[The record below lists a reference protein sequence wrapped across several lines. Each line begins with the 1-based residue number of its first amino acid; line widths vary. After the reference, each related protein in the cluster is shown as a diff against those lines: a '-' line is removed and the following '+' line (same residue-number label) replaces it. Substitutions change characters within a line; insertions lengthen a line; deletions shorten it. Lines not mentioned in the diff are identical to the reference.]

1 MMMKLNKLF
10 ITIVL
15 MWAASL
21 LMAVPIYNIQF
32 TEDAGDGTYPS
43 QYENQN
49 VSLSGIVTCNNY
61 NGDKYVL
68 SYPEGGIW
76 NSVLIYNEGN
86 FDLGDEVELN
96 GTVDEYY
103 GYTEIQDA
111 WGVNLLSTGNA
122 VPEPVV
128 ITTSML
134 ASGEAYEG
142 VLVRLNNVTVASAPD
157 DYDVYTINDGSGD
170 CNVNV
175 FCLQLDEYGFDLEE
189 GMLFDSITGVVT
201 FSYNEFHILPRMPE
215 DIVLSNDHLAFRI
228 PVINSDTETEIQVLI
243 RLSYTGNDTLISSF
257 EFTVVYDP
265 TILEFQQVETS
276 ETLLES
282 SAPEVTYDNDSVTI
296 SSTQEMAISSGG
308 VFAYL
313 EFYTLQEGFS
323 PLNFS
328 DFQLNGEAFEG
339 YMNGSVTC
347 QSIPNTIADEL
358 TVIQRPILSVPEI
371 VVGGEDFDIICHAPE
386 ETQNWQARLNW
397 EDIELELP
405 LTSEIYDTETQMWT
419 LTATTSD
426 ADIEIYTTYD
436 LIVSADQME
445 EDRTVNSVYLIPYY
459 KDDYYFVHITD
470 THLPGHTFWGNDIGG
485 VDYTEIDDLRL
496 VINTVNIIRPEFVLL
511 TGDVVNEGELEGYN
525 DRYQYSIAKNLIT
538 EFDVPVFITSGNHDI
553 GGWNDTLPPDGSSR
567 LNWHRFF
574 GWESLEEPPAGGL
587 YTQNYTFQY
596 DQVLYIGMEAYINYD
611 NYLPS
616 IFGDSSFTGRQ
627 MNWLSDQLANTD
639 ALSKVMFYHCD
650 FDYEINLSN
659 LGVDMA
665 LWGHIHSN
673 EGNINTYPYNLATAA
688 VCDGNSAFRVIQ
700 VTDNEVHPQATM
712 YAHDGVEQ
720 EFQNPNSGLYAQN
733 QVDVNNPFNFDFNES
748 LVVFKMPHAES
759 YQINTGSIE
768 YIHDTGMYSEV
779 TVRFDLPSL
788 STQQITM
795 EAVNLHNNADILP
808 ARPQMNIYPNPF
820 NPDVHISFELEQ
832 ESEVVISLYNTRG
845 QKIETLYRAI
855 TAAGKHSSSWSDKTG
870 KLSSGIYFISM
881 ETPDHTIT
889 RKVLMMK

>member
-1 MMMKLNKLF
+1 MKKINII

-15 MWAASL
+15 MCAASI

-43 QYENQN
+43 QYEDQE

-61 NGDKYVL
+61 SGDKFVL

-76 NSVLIYNEGN
+76 NSVLIYQEGD

-122 VPEPVV
+122 EPEPVV
-128 ITTSML
+128 ITTSLL

-142 VLVRLNNVTVASAPD
+142 VLVRLNNVTVSSAPD
-157 DYDVYTINDGSGD
+157 EWGAYKIDDGSGE

-189 GMLFDSITGVVT
+189 GLVFDSITGIVT
-201 FSYNEFHILPRMPE
+201 YSYNEFHLLPRMPE
-215 DIVLSNDHLAFRI
+215 DIDLSNDHLAFRI
-228 PVINSDTETEIQVLI
+228 PDIISDTECEVQVPI

-257 EFTVVYDP
+257 EFTVIYDP
-265 TILEFQQVETS
+265 TILEFMQVETNG
-276 ETLLES
+276 TLLES
-282 SAPEVTYDNDSVTI
+282 SESEITYDNGSVTI
-296 SSTQEMAISSGG
+296 SSTQGITIESGG
-308 VFAYL
+308 EFAVL
-313 EFYTLQEGFS
+313 EFYSLEVGVS
-323 PLNFS
+323 PINFS
-328 DFQLNGEAFEG
+328 DFQLNGEALEG

-358 TVIQRPILSVPEI
+358 SIVQRPILSVPEI
-371 VVGGEDFDIICHAPE
+371 VVGGEDFDIICYAPE

-405 LTSEIYDTETQMWT
+405 LTSELYDAEMQLWT

-426 ADIEIYTTYD
+426 ADINIYTTYD
-436 LIVSADQME
+436 LIVSADQIG

-470 THLPGHTFWGNDIGG
+470 THLPGHTFWGNEIGG
-485 VDYTEIDDLRL
+485 IDYTEIDDLRK

-538 EFDVPVFITSGNHDI
+538 EFDVPVFIVSGNHDI

-574 GWESLEEPPAGGL
+574 GWEYLEDPPIGGL

-596 DQVLYIGMEAYINYD
+596 DQVLFLGIEAYINYD
-611 NYLPS
+611 YYLPS

-627 MNWLSDQLANTD
+627 MNWLSDQLDSTD
-639 ALSKVMFYHCD
+639 ALSKVLFYHFD
-650 FDYEINLSN
+650 FDYEINLTN
-659 LGVDMA
+659 LGADMA

-673 EGNINTYPYNLATAA
+673 EGSINVHPYNLATAA

-700 VTDNEVHPQATM
+700 VTDNELHPQATM
-712 YAHDGVEQ
+712 YANDGVEQ
-720 EFQNPNSGLYAQN
+720 EFQYPNSGFHAQN
-733 QVDVNNPFNFDFNES
+733 QVDVQNPFNFDFDQS

-759 YQINTGSIE
+759 YQINTGIIE
-768 YIHDTGMYSEV
+768 YVHDSGIYSEV
-779 TVRFDLPSL
+779 AVRFDLPSL
-788 STQQITM
+788 STLQIII
-795 EAVNLHNNADILP
+795 EAVNLPNSSDILP
-808 ARPQMNIYPNPF
+808 ARPELKVFPNPF
-820 NPDVHISFELEQ
+820 NPDIHVLFELDQ
-832 ESEVVISLYNTRG
+832 ESEVIISLYNTRG
-845 QKIETLYRAI
+845 QKIDTLYQAM
-855 TAAGKHSSSWSDKTG
+855 TTAGKHSIRWRDETG
-870 KLSSGIYFISM
+870 KLSSGVYFITLQ
-881 ETPDHTIT
+881 TPGYTIT
-889 RKVLMMK
+889 KKVLMMK